1 MTRGGFWCLGGLV
14 ATFIGYSASAPG
26 GTYMI
31 WWGAI
36 VWGAIEFFRGR
47 TARTETLDLEGN
59 ARALLKIAAR
69 LESIDRAKAVETYR
83 EIRTRFP
90 GTRASREAQRNIK
103 TLMSSSS
110 AS

>member
-1 MTRGGFWCLGGLV
+1 
-14 ATFIGYSASAPG
+14 
-26 GTYMI
+26 MI

-59 ARALLKIAAR
+59 AHALLEIAAR